1 MLFAGVAQEKTRIWR
16 TRQRT
21 DPVTGKRYPWLCQEQ
36 AMVNHWYFYGFDAD
50 FGPFYVKFCGY
61 FPYTGQIYLNG
72 HEYAKRQCA
81 RAGIGFTALDN
92 AFGSASDPAAVQ
104 RICDGLTDQKIYRFA
119 GKWLA
124 RLPHPFTRADEDAD
138 YRWQLSVQQAEF
150 STTMALDRP
159 ASGRI
164 FFEQLIRDN
173 IDIGRP
179 DKVNI
184 VFDRKIRLRGKNPTP
199 GTFRTQVITSGVC
212 PYLYLYYKK
221 TQVKQYLKEGR
232 ALRTETTLNQPRDF
246 GIGKELTNLAAMAEV
261 GYAANRRLL
270 DAECISHDPAD
281 GAAALEAITS
291 PVISTTCTRIPG
303 MRFPDPR
310 VQALLGACC
319 ALALRPAGFTSRDL
333 RHYLAPQL
341 GKTPEDMTSGQIS
354 YDLRR
359 LRAHQ
364 LIQRIPHSRSYQ
376 VTDDGLTIALFLTR
390 LTQRLLIPGLAQLTS
405 PGPPGRSRLRQAD
418 RAYRDALT
426 DLARQASLAALPH
439 LQLSPAVITSQHP
452 PVISRHTRR
461 NLTRNSKSLRG
472 ALVASVFVVTACA
485 SGPGAPPGPPS
496 AYLGTVVDTPVPA
509 SVADLPL
516 TTDAGQATSLTAW
529 HGQVVV
535 LTDFLTLC
543 QETCPLTTGNLLR
556 REHPGRRHRGGGQ
569 PPQDALLAVVGQVRG
584 QAQERDHGERQRD
597 EDREVGAEDGQA
609 AQRLDG
615 LVRAGDDT
623 HDHQDQQRDGDPQ
636 DQSDRHP
643 PGVSPLVLHELAECG
658 PGCPLRQHYNVT
670 AHR

>member
-1 MLFAGVAQEKTRIWR
+1 MTLPRTAAQVLSGHVRLEIRCIDRMLLTFRQPRLQYGQGIHGFFCHHRGNQFVSSALMRPMTERFAADIRHYIDVRGLDLIHFAKGQSKDQVARRYLACHDGGEQLLFAGVAQEKTRIWR
-16 TRQRT
+16 TRQRR

-50 FGPFYVKFCGY
+50 FGPFYIKFCGY

-72 HEYAKRQCA
+72 HEYAKRQCLKD
-81 RAGIGFTALDN
+81 GIGFTALDN

-104 RICDGLTDQKIYRFA
+104 QICDGLTDQKIYRFA

-124 RLPHPFTRADEDAD
+124 RLPHPFTPADQDAD

-199 GTFRTQVITSGVC
+199 GTFRTQVITAGAC

-261 GYAANRRLL
+261 GYTANRRLL

-341 GKTPEDMTSGQIS
+341 GKTPEDMTGGQIS

-359 LRAHQ
+359 LRDCQ
-364 LIQRIPHSRSYQ
+364 IIERIPHSRTYQ
-376 VTDDGLTIALFLTR
+376 VTEDGLSTALFLTR

-439 LQLSPAVITSQHP
+439 LQLSPAVIMSGFRQ
-452 PVISRHTRR
+452 S
-461 NLTRNSKSLRG
+461 S
-472 ALVASVFVVTACA
+472 AVTHA
-485 SGPGAPPGPPS
+485 
-496 AYLGTVVDTPVPA
+496 
-509 SVADLPL
+509 
-516 TTDAGQATSLTAW
+516 AT
-529 HGQVVV
+529 
-535 LTDFLTLC
+535 
-543 QETCPLTTGNLLR
+543 
-556 REHPGRRHRGGGQ
+556 
-569 PPQDALLAVVGQVRG
+569 
-584 QAQERDHGERQRD
+584 
-597 EDREVGAEDGQA
+597 
-609 AQRLDG
+609 
-615 LVRAGDDT
+615 
-623 HDHQDQQRDGDPQ
+623 
-636 DQSDRHP
+636 
-643 PGVSPLVLHELAECG
+643 
-658 PGCPLRQHYNVT
+658 
-670 AHR
+670 